1 MLHENLKGTQSVYC
15 LFVGSSVGS
24 SEDLWLIELKIKEV
38 RERCSKTSEIFCGI
52 DWPRFNNQNPMPWH
66 FLKYEKTQIRCY
78 IVLY

>member
-52 DWPRFNNQNPMPWH
+52 DLPRFSYHSPVPEPD
-66 FLKYEKTQIRCY
+66 LK
-78 IVLY
+78 